1 LDRQITV
8 YLDNIENKPIVICK
22 GKIWFWAKFLVIF
35 YCLLESDH
43 NNFKTFFLLNLP
55 IIPKNIEEIKI
66 IRCWIEKISLCYFN
80 YFFNSIFNPKLIQL
94 IFENEEINKITF
106 NGGIFNYSNIINE
119 SILLFYLNRLVIN
132 ELFWVNLSFIDNTF
146 KQQSINILFKFL
158 LKIPLIIIDNS
169 SNSALCKMMLN
180 VI

>member
-1 LDRQITV
+1 
-8 YLDNIENKPIVICK
+8 
-22 GKIWFWAKFLVIF
+22 
-35 YCLLESDH
+35 LLESDH